1 MLVELK
7 IHYSLSKSPFKEIL
21 RKHKCKCYR
30 AEKGN
35 YDHTLAVNKFN
46 TLKNNARNEM
56 KKSADVSR
64 SNNHFIER
72 EFC

>member
-21 RKHKCKCYR
+21 KKYKCKCYR

-46 TLKNNARNEM
+46 TLKNNAGNEM
-56 KKSADVSR
+56 KKSTNVQR
-64 SNNHFIER
+64 SINQSIER